1 MNILLWVLQAALA
14 WLKAQTA
21 FVELSELFRMDPLAG

>member
-1 MNILLWVLQAALA
+1 MAEIRADAR